1 MNGLWWARVVGD
13 VLADASIDADDA
25 ILILRRGAASLRL
38 VTASMPWWKR
48 AGGLAAAAI
57 LDDFAGAVEAWQVA
71 RGKGEC

>member
-25 ILILRRGAASLRL
+25 VLLLRRGATSLRGL
-38 VTASMPWWKR
+38 TNDLPWWKR

-71 RGKGEC
+71 RGDGEC